1 MPKTNDNKKGKL
13 LLQRNSGNP
22 STLDPMLHS
31 DVKIVCASFFHTN
44 ISTQHTTIWQ
54 KQTLNHFWAKSLLY

>member
-1 MPKTNDNKKGKL
+1 MPQKNDNKKGKL
-13 LLQRNSGNP
+13 LLQRNLGNP

-31 DVKIVCASFFHTN
+31 DLKIVCASFFHTI

-54 KQTLNHFWAKSLLY
+54 NKP